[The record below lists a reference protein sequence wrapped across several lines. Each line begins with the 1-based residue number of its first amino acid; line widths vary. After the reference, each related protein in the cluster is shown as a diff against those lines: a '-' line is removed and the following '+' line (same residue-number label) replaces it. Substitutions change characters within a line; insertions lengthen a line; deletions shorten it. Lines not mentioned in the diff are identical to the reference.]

1 MPEDPTPDGRIIY
14 TVSQLA
20 AELKGVVE
28 GAFSGVWV
36 EGEISQWKLYPS
48 GHTYFTLKDERAIVE
63 CVLWKGQR
71 RYVAFEPKTGDH
83 VVVRGRLSIYQNRSQ
98 YQLVAEF
105 IEPKGLGALQA
116 AFEALKKKLL
126 AEGLFDEARKKPIP
140 AFPQV
145 IGLVTSEKGAA
156 VHDMIRTIR
165 RRFPGRRIVLNP
177 VPVQG
182 EGAAD
187 KIARAIGD
195 LNEWGRADVI
205 IAGRGGGSMEDL
217 WAFNEEVVARAIAA
231 SRIPVISAV
240 GHEVDFTIADFVADL
255 RASTPTAAAEIVT
268 TPTRE
273 EVEQTVAARLASM
286 TSVMRGLVE
295 GHRRTADELAM
306 RGERSARR
314 AVADHARRLE
324 GARRHLAAVS
334 PIAKV
339 RQWHTR
345 LDGARKGLAIALR
358 TRSRSARASV
368 ESALGRFM
376 ALRPRA
382 WVDTRRREAARLESA
397 LDAAMGEMVSAL
409 GKRLA
414 VAEGRLTAYSPMKV
428 LERGY
433 SIVMSADGK
442 KVIRSVGQVASGD
455 VVRIKFSDGEKQAVI
470 DGERKGRQGKLF

>member
-1 MPEDPTPDGRIIY
+1 MPDDPLPEGRKVY

-28 GAFSGVWV
+28 GAFGGVWV

-48 GHTYFTLKDERAIVE
+48 GHTYFTLKDERAVVE

-71 RYVAFEPKTGDH
+71 RYVAFQPKAGDH

-126 AEGLFDEARKKPIP
+126 AEGLFDENRKKPIP
-140 AFPQV
+140 AFPGV
-145 IGLVTSEKGAA
+145 IGLVTSGKGAA

-182 EGAAD
+182 EGAGE
-187 KIARAIGD
+187 KIARAIAEF
-195 LNEWGRADVI
+195 NEWGRADVI

-231 SRIPVISAV
+231 SQVPVISAV
-240 GHEVDFTIADFVADL
+240 GHEVDYTIADFVADL

-268 TPTRE
+268 TPTRA
-273 EVEQTVAARLASM
+273 EVTELVKGHLERITAEL
-286 TSVMRGLVE
+286 RGVVE
-295 GHRRTADELAM
+295 GHARAVDDLAA

-314 AVADHARRLE
+314 SVTDHARRLE
-324 GARRHLAAVS
+324 GVRRHLAADRPVS
-334 PIAKV
+334 KV
-339 RQWHTR
+339 QQWHAR
-345 LDGARKGLAIALR
+345 LTAARKGLA
-358 TRSRSARASV
+358 
-368 ESALGRFM
+368 M
-376 ALRPRA
+376 ALRPRSGTERA
-382 WVDTRRREAARLESA
+382 PGEAAR
-397 LDAAMGEMVSAL
+397 V
-409 GKRLA
+409 RF
-414 VAEGRLTAYSPMKV
+414 
-428 LERGY
+428 RGL
-433 SIVMSADGK
+433 
-442 KVIRSVGQVASGD
+442 RS
-455 VVRIKFSDGEKQAVI
+455 RT
-470 DGERKGRQGKLF
+470 